1 MISLA
6 NISHADAMKRD
17 LPAIVAF
24 TIDGATPTL
33 TSVAISPIEERD
45 PGRAVSEKPTSTGR
59 GDEGSRRP
67 LASEEATSEAA
78 SGCGWKLTYESDL
91 NRVFLDLVERDSDA
105 LVMRIPPESLVK
117 FLRSASDS
125 ARVRPPERSDAR
137 LDVVA

>member
-6 NISHADAMKRD
+6 NISHADAVKRD

-24 TIDGATPTL
+24 TINGATPTL
-33 TSVAISPIEERD
+33 TLLALSPIEERD
-45 PGRAVSEKPTSTGR
+45 PGRAVSEEPTTGR
-59 GDEGSRRP
+59 GKDDRSRRP
-67 LASEEATSEAA
+67 LVSQEATSEAA

-105 LVMRIPPESLVK
+105 LVMRIPRKSLVR

-125 ARVRPPERSDAR
+125 ASVRPPEMSDAR